1 MLFLWLLDK
10 KMISCPFIHPHIIH
24 ASHHTQPHTR
34 TGEGN
39 KALLSPNQESDSDEE
54 RQEKKPGDQAQDKE
68 KKKKK
73 DDRPSDNTAEVG
85 TVYHFHKLMNNIQ

>member
-1 MLFLWLLDK
+1 MTTK
-10 KMISCPFIHPHIIH
+10 QIHPHIIH
-24 ASHHTQPHTR
+24 ASHHVQPQTR

-54 RQEKKPGDQAQDKE
+54 GQEKKLGDQPQDKE
-68 KKKKK
+68 KKEEKG

-85 TVYHFHKLMNNIQ
+85 TV

>member
-1 MLFLWLLDK
+1 
-10 KMISCPFIHPHIIH
+10 MITCPFIHPHIIH
-24 ASHHTQPHTR
+24 ASHHTSYLHICTY
-34 TGEGN
+34 TTHIGEGN

-54 RQEKKPGDQAQDKE
+54 GQEKKPGDQAQDKE

-85 TVYHFHKLMNNIQ
+85 TIYHFHKLMNNIQ

>member
-1 MLFLWLLDK
+1 M
-10 KMISCPFIHPHIIH
+10 HPTII
-24 ASHHTQPHTR
+24 QPQTH

-54 RQEKKPGDQAQDKE
+54 GQEKKLGDQPQDKE
-68 KKKKK
+68 KKKEEKG

-85 TVYHFHKLMNNIQ
+85 TV

>member
-1 MLFLWLLDK
+1 MTTIRKDDYLSLHSPTRHTC
-10 KMISCPFIHPHIIH
+10 ISPN
-24 ASHHTQPHTR
+24 TYTTR
-34 TGEGN
+34 IGEGN

-54 RQEKKPGDQAQDKE
+54 GQEKKPGDQAQDKE
-68 KKKKK
+68 EKEKK